1 MSPYDASVIGLRYEN
16 RDVLYGR
23 IERRVDEMI
32 VEGLLEETRALMS
45 EGVFEKNKTAAQA
58 IGYKELLGAIR
69 GENSLEDAVAEL
81 KTATRRYAK
90 RQMTWFSAKDY
101 VRWLDVEL
109 GGELKRFEE
118 IVNNAEKLFSL

>member
-1 MSPYDASVIGLRYEN
+1 
-16 RDVLYGR
+16 
-23 IERRVDEMI
+23 
-32 VEGLLEETRALMS
+32 MS